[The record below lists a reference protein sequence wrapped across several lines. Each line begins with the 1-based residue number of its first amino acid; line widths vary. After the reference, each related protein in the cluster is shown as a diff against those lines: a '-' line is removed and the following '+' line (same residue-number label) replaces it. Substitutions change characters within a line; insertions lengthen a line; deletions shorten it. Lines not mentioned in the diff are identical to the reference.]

1 MAVIPKQIN
10 IAELDFD
17 EILANLVEFMKED
30 PTFKDYDFAGS
41 GLRMLA
47 RVLAYVTMYQ
57 NYYLSAAVNE
67 SFLDTA
73 QTRSAVASHARM
85 LGYTLRGT
93 VSARLFANVAVTL
106 SDTSPVSITLPKHT
120 RFALIAD
127 PDYTFY
133 NLQDVSL
140 QKNANS
146 VYFLSGLE
154 LVEGRPLTYRFTANL
169 NDPTQ
174 RFIIPNANID
184 YSTISVSVQEAN
196 TNIIPYT
203 PATSLITANGES
215 TVFFVQETYGGYPE
229 IKFGNDVVGKA
240 IEHGNIVIATY
251 FISKGT
257 QGNNIRGPFR
267 IEQANVTNFVSGVTH
282 ASANMTPSMG
292 GIDYEALDSA
302 RFLAPLMYSAQNRCV
317 TADDYKAVLLNSS
330 FGSQV
335 SAVNVFGGEQGD
347 PDDPLNRP
355 VFGRVYVAVK
365 PTTGLTFTDVVRT
378 EIENTVLRP
387 RCVVGTI
394 PRVINPDYIYLSIAT
409 SVRYDPN
416 ATTKTQN
423 QLANAISNNI
433 TTFAQNSVEKFG
445 TTFRFSRFVRVI
457 DDADESIMSS
467 LTRVALEK
475 RLVPVLN
482 QSNQFVIKFNAPL
495 RKVSGQSVILEP
507 TSHRFSYLVP
517 GGEGADAN
525 GEIANCFFYED
536 SGNIKVAYWY
546 NSTLKFLSTVGTINV
561 TTGLATISSFIPCK
575 IENNATHISLS
586 VIPAVN
592 DFSPRLNQLFTLG
605 DIRIQLLN
613 DAITTTADETTFFG
627 GILP

>member
-17 EILANLVEFMKED
+17 QILVNLVEFMKAD
-30 PTFKDYDFAGS
+30 PTFKDYDFTGS

-85 LGYTLRGT
+85 LGYNLRGT
-93 VSARLFANVAVTL
+93 VSARLSANVEVTL
-106 SDTSPVSITLPKHT
+106 SDSSPVSITLPKHT
-120 RFALIAD
+120 RFALVAD

-133 NLQDVSL
+133 NLQDVTL

-154 LVEGRPLTYRFTANL
+154 LVEGRPLTYRFTVNL

-174 RFIIPNANID
+174 RFVIPNANID

-196 TNIIPYT
+196 NNVVPYV
-203 PATSLITANGES
+203 PATSLLTIGPSN
-215 TVFFVQETYGGYPE
+215 TVFFVQETHNGYPE

-240 IEHGNIVIATY
+240 IEHGNIIIANY
-251 FISKGT
+251 FVSRGS

-267 IEQANVTNFVSGVTH
+267 IEQANVTNFATGVTQ
-282 ASANMTPSMG
+282 ASAEMTPSMG
-292 GIDYEALDSA
+292 GIDYESTDSA

-317 TADDYKAVLLNSS
+317 TVDDYKAVLLGSN

-335 SAVNVFGGEQGD
+335 AAVNVFGGEQGD

-365 PTTGLTFTDVVRT
+365 PKVGLTFTDVVRT

-433 TTFAQNSVEKFG
+433 TTFAQNAVEKFG
-445 TTFRFSRFVRVI
+445 STFRFSRFVRII
-457 DDADESIMSS
+457 DDSDESVLSS

-475 RLVPVLN
+475 RISPVLN
-482 QSNQFVIKFNAPL
+482 QANQFVIKFNTPL

-517 GGEGADAN
+517 GAEGANAN

-536 SGNIKVAYWY
+536 SGNVKVAYRH
-546 NSTLKFLSTVGTINV
+546 NGTLKFLSTVGTVNV
-561 TTGLATISSFIPCK
+561 STGLVTISSFIPYK
-575 IENNATHISLS
+575 IENNATYVSLS

-592 DFSPRLNQLFTLG
+592 DFTPRLNQLFTLG
-605 DIRIQLLN
+605 DINIQLLN
-613 DAITTTADETTFFG
+613 DAVATTADETTFFG